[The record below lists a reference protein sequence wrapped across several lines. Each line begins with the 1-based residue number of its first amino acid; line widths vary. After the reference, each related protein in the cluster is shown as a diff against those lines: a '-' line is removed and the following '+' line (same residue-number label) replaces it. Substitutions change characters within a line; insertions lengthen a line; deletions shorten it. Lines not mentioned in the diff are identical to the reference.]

1 MAKRSSLGK
10 GLDALFLDNNTDDG
24 QVATLKVSEIEP
36 NKNQPRGS
44 FDDESLRE
52 LADSIREHGII
63 QPLVVRPLE
72 KGGYQIVA
80 GERRWRAARMA
91 GLGEVPAVIRELDD
105 SQTLE
110 IAIIENLQREDL
122 NPVELALGYK
132 ALIEQYNMT
141 QEQVADKL
149 GKSRPVIANTIR
161 LLSLPESVLS
171 HVRSGKISRG
181 HAKALLSLED
191 PGLIEQTAQR
201 ILKGD
206 VLVREIEK
214 LAKEIKRPKTEGAP
228 PKPRSTTPPS
238 DPVWGDSYYKEMEIA
253 LATELGRKVRIN
265 YYGKKS
271 TIELDFYS
279 NEELAD
285 IAARLTRSSW

>member
-1 MAKRSSLGK
+1 MAKRNGLGK
-10 GLDALFLDNNTDDG
+10 GLDALFLDNNTEDG
-24 QVATLKVSEIEP
+24 AVATLKVSEIEP
-36 NKNQPRGS
+36 NRQQPRNTFG
-44 FDDESLRE
+44 DEGLRE

-63 QPLVVRPLE
+63 QPLVVRPIDT
-72 KGGYQIVA
+72 GGYQIVA

-91 GLGEVPAVIRELDD
+91 GLGEVPVVIRELDD

-132 ALIEQYNMT
+132 ALVEQHGMT

-161 LLSLPESVLS
+161 LLSLPEKVLDY
-171 HVRSGKISRG
+171 VRSGKVSRG

-191 PGLIEQTAQR
+191 PELIEETAER

-214 LAKEIKRPKTEGAP
+214 MAKEKKRPIKGAKE
-228 PKPRSTTPPS
+228 KPRSGNPPG

-253 LATELGRKVRIN
+253 LATELGRKVRIT

-271 TIELDFYS
+271 TIELDFYN

-285 IAARLTRSSW
+285 LAARLTRSSW